1 LTGKE
6 KVLVVGSDGLWEF
19 ISNEEVKNIIKEIY
33 DIDKENPQNV
43 AERLWDLATE
53 RWLENENLV
62 DDITIIVSYFS

>member
-1 LTGKE
+1 MTGKE